1 MAVVLVYLVLGLFVF
16 AVLTDPLQTVI
27 TSVLP
32 QVDNM
37 TALILSWFT
46 ILAFFTMIIGI
57 FNSMKPVRQEA
68 YY

>member
-1 MAVVLVYLVLGLFVF
+1 
-16 AVLTDPLQTVI
+16 LQTVI